1 MSDNNYLTTRREFNE
16 TKKAYIKRISENNI
30 INFIHWTEIDEKI
43 EFVDVGGSG
52 VIAKAKWIKK
62 NIIVALKSVAI
73 YEETN
78 SDNDEFIKEAFH
90 NIGLVLSSITDEEN
104 KEKSSPVGYKNH
116 TKNVVI
122 QKDDNVIRAII
133 TDFGLSKVL
142 PRNSKSNQ
150 KLAGCVP
157 FVDPKILKDPNETPD
172 KSSDIYSLGVV
183 LWEITSNGRP
193 PFDNCNLVSIS
204 LQIMNGKRE
213 APING
218 TTNSYIELYTNC
230 WDENPESRPEIER
243 VNELI
248 HQEKIISGEK
258 CISDTE
264 IGQMPYRKK
273 KSNKINS
280 EQISKKLLEMFE
292 LLSINDLDMFE
303 KLSAKDPG

>member
-1 MSDNNYLTTRREFNE
+1 MSGNENNNYLTTRRAFNE
-16 TKKAYIKRISENNI
+16 TKKAYIKKISENNI

-43 EFVDVGGSG
+43 EFVDVGGSRA
-52 VIAKAKWIKK
+52 ITKAKWITK
-62 NIIVALKSVAI
+62 NIVVALKAVAI

-78 SDNDEFIKEAFH
+78 SENDEFIKE
-90 NIGLVLSSITDEEN
+90 
-104 KEKSSPVGYKNH
+104 H

-150 KLAGCVP
+150 KLAGCMP
-157 FVDPKILKDPNETPD
+157 FVDPKILKDSNETPD

-193 PFDNCNLVSIS
+193 PFDNCNIVSIS

-213 APING
+213 TPING
-218 TTNSYIELYTNC
+218 TTNSYIAVYTNC
-230 WDENPESRPEIER
+230 WDENPKSRPEIER
-243 VNELI
+243 VKELI
-248 HQEKIISGEK
+248 HQEEIISGEK
-258 CISDTE
+258 CISDTD
-264 IGQMPYRKK
+264 IGQIPFRKK
-273 KSNKINS
+273 ISNKVNN

-292 LLSINDLDMFE
+292 LLSIKDLEMFE
-303 KLSAKDPG
+303 KLSAKDPDEMGHLVQAAAAHKKKIVNSEENEQ